1 VTNIPGTTRDVVE
14 AAVSVGGIPVQI
26 LDTAG
31 IRDTVDAVE
40 KIGEPYFLVE
50 ITESGS
56 RVFRTV
62 FLFVN

>member
-14 AAVSVGGIPVQI
+14 AAVSVSGIPVQI

-40 KIGEPYFLVE
+40 KIGEPYFLVGNM
-50 ITESGS
+50 ESGS
-56 RVFRTV
+56 RVFETG